1 MIRIALMILAA
12 VVSSAAVA
20 QPEDPSVT
28 PRSERVAFADLDL
41 ASAAGQ
47 TALQRRIQGAAD
59 RVCDVG
65 GMMDVEQFLESTACY
80 RTAYADGIRQMRQI
94 VASRSSGAAMI
105 ASALVIGRK

>member
-1 MIRIALMILAA
+1 MMKTALLILAA
-12 VVSSAAVA
+12 AVSTAAVA

-41 ASAAGQ
+41 GTAAGQ
-47 TALQRRIQGAAD
+47 TVLQRRIQSAAD

-80 RTAYADGIRQMRQI
+80 RTAFADGIRQMRQI
-94 VASRSSGAAMI
+94 VATRSNGAVIA